1 MKFLFSI
8 IFLFATFSAHAQSNT
23 IARIKE
29 TGVIKIGVRTNADP
43 FSSYQDNQ
51 GNGYMVELCNNI
63 VEEIQKEIG
72 KKISTHYIPVT
83 PSNRFELIETN
94 KVDMECGTT
103 TVNRERRT
111 KVDFSYNTFITSTNF
126 ITLSTNKDK
135 VKSPKDFYD
144 FLHTSGQKMA
154 IMKGT
159 SHEDMIKKSM
169 SGRTLNVLQVHS
181 IEEGLTKVFNG
192 EAFSFIQDKVLIE
205 KGISNLNLDK
215 TKISFF
221 QEPVSIEPYSI
232 MVKKG
237 DTEMLSFVNT
247 YLRQSYSS
255 GQARKILNKWLQPK
269 QISPNYLTVDN
280 FKTPST
286 ENSVN

>member
-8 IFLFATFSAHAQSNT
+8 LFLFATFSSHAQATT
-23 IARIKE
+23 ISRIKE
-29 TGVIKIGVRTNADP
+29 TGVINIGVRTNADP

-51 GNGYMVELCNNI
+51 AHGYMVELCNNI
-63 VEEIQKEIG
+63 SEELQKNIG
-72 KKISTHYIPVT
+72 KKLIIQYVPVT
-83 PSNRFELIETN
+83 PSNRFELIQSD
-94 KVDMECGTT
+94 KIDLECGTT
-103 TVNRERRT
+103 TVNPSRRE

-126 ITLSTNKDK
+126 ITSSNNKIN
-135 VKSPKDFYD
+135 SPKEFYNY
-144 FLHTSGQKMA
+144 LHSSNKKVA

-159 SHEDMIKKSM
+159 SHEEMINKSLN
-169 SGRTLNVLQVHS
+169 GRSFNVLHVNS

-192 EAFSFIQDKVLIE
+192 EAFAFIQDKVLIE

-215 TKISFF
+215 TKLSFF

-237 DTEMLSFVNT
+237 DTEMLSFVNN

-269 QISPNYLTVDN
+269 QISPNYLTVVN